1 MTEDGGHEAT
11 TGQWRGVLFGEV
23 EKGGEDVDEVGSC
36 GDALVARG
44 VWVAND
50 HGNAHGVFVETL
62 LLPYPVVPAHFAVV
76 ADVDDY
82 GVVAQG

>member
-1 MTEDGGHEAT
+1 MA
-11 TGQWRGVLFGEV
+11 RVLFGEV

-36 GDALVARG
+36 GDALVARS

-62 LLPYPVVPAHFAVV
+62 FLPYPVVSTHFAVV
-76 ADVDDY
+76 ADVDDD